1 MTELSHVLLPMRT
14 VRHAVKKLQT
24 AGFDRLAAEL
34 EAAVEA
40 TRERLRDT
48 LSEAICQSI
57 AAGAVTR
64 HQILH
69 DPLVVGEAT
78 KLLKANQPPG
88 MARTLTIHRLHL
100 LVVNKRVTYSR
111 SGGVKHFAL
120 NTNPPNRKDKP

>member
-40 TRERLRDT
+40 TRERLRDG
-48 LSEAICQSI
+48 LGDAICQSI

-69 DPLVVGEAT
+69 DPLVMGEAI
-78 KLLKANQPPG
+78 KLLGANQAPG
-88 MARTLTIHRLHL
+88 TARTIIVHRLHL
-100 LVVNKRVTYSR
+100 LIVNKRVTYGR
-111 SGGVKHFAL
+111 DGGVKRYSVRSAQ
-120 NTNPPNRKDKP
+120 